1 MIQIIKNIQFII
13 GEQTKLLVKPL
24 LLAILDAFLNMF
36 FYGVMILGIV
46 RLVERSFTRDFF
58 IQCVFFL
65 TIVFVVRLFLS
76 RFTYNSMQINGSIIV
91 TKLRIQLADHVRG
104 LNSGFF
110 NQNSIGKLTSNFTTD
125 IADFEQVLTH
135 NFIDFFKAFFMV
147 TIGIIAAVVIDVRFA
162 LIIVIMILV
171 ALPLLIVGGAKGNKL
186 AGTHRE
192 KINDV
197 ISRVVEYINGIKT
210 FKLYQLSGAKFQ
222 RLDQSFNDLKKS
234 AIKVE
239 LSLIPYVMVFS
250 TIVSF
255 IIPVALV
262 WGTYLLT
269 NEASSPES
277 FIAVLILSIS
287 ISGQLMAIGML
298 YPQMKFIAKSADNL
312 REVLSAKP
320 LNYQVDALDGANHAI
335 QLEDVSF
342 SYENG
347 VPVLKNIYCEI
358 PDGTTTA
365 LIGPSGSGKSTIIH
379 LISRFWDVRSGKLT
393 IGGVNLTTVK
403 PDALTKHI
411 SCVFQEVYLFNDT
424 ILNNIKIAKP
434 NADHSEVVAACQA
447 ANCHDFILKLE
458 NRYDTIVGEGGSTLS
473 GGEKQR
479 ISIARAILKDAP
491 IVLLDETTSSLDVD
505 NEREINQALDK
516 LMEKKT
522 VVVIAH
528 RLNTIINAD
537 QIIVLNEGKIREK
550 GTHFELLANN
560 DWYAQMYQEQVSA
573 RNWVI

>member
-1 MIQIIKNIQFII
+1 MIQIVRDIRFIVGNQI
-13 GEQTKLLVKPL
+13 KLLLMPL
-24 LLAILDAFLNMF
+24 VLAILDGFLNMF

-46 RLVERSFTRDFF
+46 HLVDNTFTWDFF
-58 IQCVFFL
+58 ITSTLLL
-65 TIVFVVRLFLS
+65 TVVLLIRLILS
-76 RFTYNSMQINGSIIV
+76 RFTYNSMQINGSVIV
-91 TKLRIQLADHVRG
+91 TKLRIQLAEHVRG

-110 NQNSIGKLTSNFTTD
+110 NQNSIGQLTSNFTTD

-135 NFIDFFKAFFMV
+135 NFTDFFKALFMV
-147 TIGIIAAVVIDVRFA
+147 SIGIIAAIAIDFRFA
-162 LIIVIMILV
+162 LIIVLMVVI
-171 ALPLLIVGGAKGNKL
+171 ALPLLISGGHKGTKI
-186 AGTHRE
+186 AGSHRG

-239 LSLIPYVMVFS
+239 LSLIPYVMAFS

-262 WGTYLLT
+262 WGTYLLL
-269 NEASSPES
+269 NETVSPAS
-277 FIAVLILSIS
+277 FIAVLMLSIS
-287 ISGQLMAIGML
+287 ISSQLMAIGVL
-298 YPQMKFIAKSADNL
+298 YPEMKFIAKSADNL
-312 REVLSAKP
+312 RQVIATKP
-320 LNYQVDALDGANHAI
+320 LDYQVTKLAADNHTIRLDK
-335 QLEDVSF
+335 VSF
-342 SYENG
+342 SYENN
-347 VPVLKNIYCEI
+347 VPVLKNISCEI

-379 LISRFWDVRSGKLT
+379 LISRFWDVKSGKIT
-393 IGGVNLTTVK
+393 INNVDLATVK
-403 PDALTKHI
+403 PDALTSHI
-411 SCVFQEVYLFNDT
+411 SCVFQDVYLFNDS

-434 NADHSEVVAACQA
+434 HAELSEVIAACTA
-447 ANCHDFILKLE
+447 ANCHEFIMKLE
-458 NRYDTIVGEGGSTLS
+458 NGYDTLVGEGGSTLS

-516 LMEKKT
+516 LMKKKT

-537 QIIVLNEGKIREK
+537 QIIVLDEGEIREK
-550 GTHFELLANN
+550 GNHLKLLAND
-560 DWYAQMYQEQVSA
+560 DWYAQMYNEQQKA
-573 RNWVI
+573 RNWIV